1 MRLQKYMAE
10 CGVASRRKSEELIAQ
25 GKVFVNGKRVTEMGF
40 QVDPDRDE
48 VVFAGKRLKCA
59 SKKIY
64 LMLNK
69 PAGCVST
76 CHDEKGRKTIMAYL
90 PNIKERLYPV
100 GRLDFTTEGL
110 LIMTNDGEL
119 TNALTHPKHGV
130 QKKYLAV
137 IDSDITPEEIQKLE
151 QGVIIDG
158 YKTAPAIFH
167 LLSRS
172 DNRSEILCVISEG
185 KNRPLRRMFEAVGT
199 SVLYLK
205 RVAVGDLRLEN
216 LKKGTYRPLSA
227 EEIRYL
233 KNLNGK

>member
-1 MRLQKYMAE
+1 M
-10 CGVASRRKSEELIAQ
+10 
-25 GKVFVNGKRVTEMGF
+25 
-40 QVDPDRDE
+40 
-48 VVFAGKRLKCA
+48 
-59 SKKIY
+59 
-64 LMLNK
+64 
-69 PAGCVST
+69 
-76 CHDEKGRKTIMAYL
+76 
-90 PNIKERLYPV
+90 
-100 GRLDFTTEGL
+100 
-110 LIMTNDGEL
+110 
-119 TNALTHPKHGV
+119 

-185 KNRPLRRMFEAVGT
+185 KNRQLRRMFEAVGK